1 MAPDTEPFA
10 SVDELEAGWHPLL
23 DSERAKASVL
33 LSRATRL
40 IRAQCPGWQAAEQS
54 NPGICADVCCAM
66 VQRAMAASGID
77 VPDGVKQMSQTT
89 GSFQDSYTFDNPSGN
104 LYLRDE
110 ERRVINPRRVRAFTL
125 THAQRFGEA
134 QT

>member
-1 MAPDTEPFA
+1 MAPYTEPFA
-10 SVDELEAGWHPLL
+10 SVDELEAGWHTLL
-23 DSERAKASVL
+23 DSERAKAGVL
-33 LSRATRL
+33 LVRATRL

-77 VPDGVKQMSQTT
+77 MPDGVKQMSQTT

-110 ERRVINPRRVRAFTL
+110 ERRALSPRRGRAFTL
-125 THAQRFGEA
+125 TYAQRFGEVRA
-134 QT
+134 

>member
-40 IRAQCPGWQAAEQS
+40 IRAQCPAGMRRNRRILVSVPTCAAPWCNGPWPPQAALS
-54 NPGICADVCCAM
+54 RTV
-66 VQRAMAASGID
+66 SG
-77 VPDGVKQMSQTT
+77 
-89 GSFQDSYTFDNPSGN
+89 
-104 LYLRDE
+104 R
-110 ERRVINPRRVRAFTL
+110 
-125 THAQRFGEA
+125 
-134 QT
+134 